1 MDSTGV
7 ESIHLIT
14 RSNCASPSCFSRGD
28 GVLMREVMGGTG
40 AFVNY
45 VSNLH
50 LHHAIAVTNGT
61 SLRSDDPRC
70 KPLVC
75 RVRKHEDDAKSGVGA
90 QRMGGM
96 HRAFVREQQVRM
108 AERQREIARLETEE
122 AEGVKGRRMSAGASS
137 IGSTSTTSTFLAK
150 HFERR

>member
-1 MDSTGV
+1 MSVGKP
-7 ESIHLIT
+7 
-14 RSNCASPSCFSRGD
+14 A
-28 GVLMREVMGGTG
+28 G

-61 SLRSDDPRC
+61 ALRSDDPRC
-70 KPLVC
+70 KNLVC
-75 RVRKHEDDAKSGVGA
+75 RVRKHDDDAKSGVGA

-108 AERQREIARLETEE
+108 AERQREIAKGEREQQQDEAREE
-122 AEGVKGRRMSAGASS
+122 PAKVRRQSAGASS
-137 IGSTSTTSTFLAK
+137 IASASTTSTFLAK